1 MSRSLSIRRV
11 IILALLALLSACQ
24 GKSPQ
29 LPRIDTNDVVL
40 AFGDSLTFGTGAAE
54 SESYPVVLA
63 GLIKR
68 NVVRAGVPGE
78 ITAQGLQ
85 RLPGL
90 LEEHRPKIVVLC
102 LGGNDMLRRIDDRT
116 IITNL
121 REMIQVIRRQ
131 GAAVVM
137 LGVPKPALFGGAAMF
152 YGDLAK
158 ELSVPYEGEIINA
171 VLRDAALKSDPIHPN
186 ANGYRR
192 IAERLAAFFKQS
204 GAI

>member
-11 IILALLALLSACQ
+11 IILALLALLCACQ

-137 LGVPKPALFGGAAMF
+137 LGVPKPALFGGAATF